1 VQLGG
6 SDGAIYRR
14 KIGAV
19 ERKNLHILTEIS
31 HIEGRD
37 FYPLLLEVGKGVR
50 RAKSSSES
58 IADEVVYTP
67 MQTKRNTA
75 AIAGYG
81 CFLMPLSLF

>member
-1 VQLGG
+1 MV
-6 SDGAIYRR
+6 
-14 KIGAV
+14 
-19 ERKNLHILTEIS
+19 
-31 HIEGRD
+31 
-37 FYPLLLEVGKGVR
+37 EVGKGVR

-67 MQTKRNTA
+67 MQMKRNTA